1 MPVEPGALDN
11 LLNDPSLRKA
21 LRLWLPE
28 PSDAEDVLQAVAE
41 KLVRDQIPV
50 LTKGYL
56 YTVLR
61 NSAIDL
67 KRSNQRRER
76 NVEGLSHHQTDEAVP
91 APEHSVQAIEATVAI
106 QAVLERQPPLSQ
118 RIFHLYH
125 TQNRTQPEIA
135 ELLDVH
141 ISTVEKR
148 LAKVRKACISE
159 MRAHLD

>member
-1 MPVEPGALDN
+1 MPVEPGALDS

-28 PSDAEDVLQAVAE
+28 PSDADDVLQAVAE
-41 KLVRDQIPV
+41 KLLRDQIPV

-67 KRSNQRRER
+67 QRSNQRRER
-76 NVEGLSHHQTDEAVP
+76 HTQDLVHRETAEAAP
-91 APEHSVQAIEATVAI
+91 APDRSVQALQATAAI
-106 QAVLERQPPLSQ
+106 QAILDRQTPLNR

-141 ISTVEKR
+141 LSTVEKR
-148 LAKVRKACISE
+148 LAKVRKACMRE
-159 MRAHLD
+159 LRAHLD